1 MPCRAAP
8 GSGRRPMTIV
18 ELKQG
23 ADRQDRAGS
32 SSALSIRGLRKSFG
46 SRLVLDGIVLDVR
59 RGEIVAILG
68 ANGSGKSTILRCVV
82 GLTEPDGGTVELAG
96 RTTTGLR
103 GDSLAST
110 RREAAMIFQQIH
122 LVRRLSALD
131 NVCCGALGRLPTS
144 RSLVRMLFPSDVRE
158 EAMACLARVG
168 LADRAGERASRL
180 SGGQQQR
187 VAIARALCQRP
198 SVILADE
205 PVSALDPAA
214 ADRVLRLLRDLAHDD
229 GLAVVAVLH
238 QPELARVYADR
249 VVGVLNGSIVF
260 DAPPHDVEAETVAA
274 LYTASREAS

>member
-1 MPCRAAP
+1 
-8 GSGRRPMTIV
+8 MTIV
-18 ELKQG
+18 DLQSG
-23 ADRQDRAGS
+23 RDRRDLSAAAT
-32 SSALSIRGLRKSFG
+32 ALSIRGLRKSFG
-46 SRLVLDGIVLDVR
+46 SRLVLDGVDLDVR

-82 GLTEPDGGTVELAG
+82 GLTEPESGSVHLAG

-103 GDSLAST
+103 GNALASA

-131 NVCCGALGRLPTS
+131 NVCCGALGRLSTH
-144 RSLVRMLFPSDVRE
+144 RSLMRMLFPDDVRE

-168 LADRAGERASRL
+168 LADRAAERASRL

-229 GLAVVAVLH
+229 GLAVVVVLH
-238 QPELARVYADR
+238 QPELARLYADR
-249 VVGVLNGSIVF
+249 VVGVLQGTVVF
-260 DAPPHDVEAETVAA
+260 DAPPQEMDPEALGA
-274 LYTASREAS
+274 LYAVSEEPS

>member
-1 MPCRAAP
+1 MAF
-8 GSGRRPMTIV
+8 V
-18 ELKQG
+18 ELIRSANRDAQT
-23 ADRQDRAGS
+23 GS
-32 SSALSIRGLRKSFG
+32 STALSIRGLRKSFG
-46 SRLVLDGIVLDVR
+46 ARLVLDRIDLDVR
-59 RGEIVAILG
+59 RGEMVAILG
-68 ANGSGKSTILRCVV
+68 ANGSGKSTILRCIV
-82 GLTEPDGGTVELAG
+82 GLTEPDEGVVQIAG
-96 RTTTGLR
+96 RAATALR
-103 GDSLAST
+103 GDALVAA

-131 NVCCGALGRLPTS
+131 NVCCGALGRLPTR

-158 EAMACLARVG
+158 EAMVCLARVG
-168 LADRAGERASRL
+168 LADRAAERASRL

-214 ADRVLRLLRDLAHDD
+214 ADRVLRLLSDLAHAD

-249 VVGVLNGSIVF
+249 VIGVLDGTIVF
-260 DAPPHDVEAETVAA
+260 DAPPRELEPEAVGG
-274 LYTASREAS
+274 LYTASGESS